1 MNGSRNR
8 EKLVN
13 YKNRQVKASALAVVT
28 QIRHEYLKGAAKGV
42 SCQHFGKRKKYRT
55 NIGKKLGRSMRGK
68 ICQNGKLEAA
78 CKTKDLHNVRWRVFW
93 KQT

>member
-1 MNGSRNR
+1 MNGERMNGSRNR

-42 SCQHFGKRKKYRT
+42 SCQHFGKRKKNIERT
-55 NIGKKLGRSMRGK
+55 SERSWAV
-68 ICQNGKLEAA
+68 L
-78 CKTKDLHNVRWRVFW
+78 
-93 KQT
+93 